1 MSKKG
6 IAVKLLKERTM
17 SLGITVVVICIA
29 SAIIWPISFATFDNI
44 SRILLG
50 VATNNNSSN
59 RNDASFDFRRF

>member
-29 SAIIWPISFATFDNI
+29 SAIIWPIRLCD
-44 SRILLG
+44 L
-50 VATNNNSSN
+50 
-59 RNDASFDFRRF
+59 